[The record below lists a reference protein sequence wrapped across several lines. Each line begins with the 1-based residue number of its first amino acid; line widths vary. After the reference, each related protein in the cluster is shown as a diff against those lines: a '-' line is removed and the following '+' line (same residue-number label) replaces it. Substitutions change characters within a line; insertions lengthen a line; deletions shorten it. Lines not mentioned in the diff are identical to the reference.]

1 MTSGLVKLR
10 LTGSKTQNS
19 NYGREKMKKLV
30 FGGALFAGLLSST
43 MAFAATTLTMWYHG
57 AGNEVEKK
65 ILTGIIDDFN
75 KSQTDYSISLEQFP
89 QKAYND
95 SVTAA
100 AAAGKLPDIIDVD
113 GPVMPAWAWAG
124 YMAPLK
130 VDPAAYAKFLPG
142 PIGKFNGQVYSIG
155 LWDAAVAMV
164 ARKSVLDANGIRVPT
179 VDKPWTADEFEAILQ
194 KLKASGK
201 FEYPLDLGMA
211 WTGEWYPYAFSP
223 FLQSFG
229 GDIVD
234 RNGYKTA
241 DKVLNGEAAVKFGKW
256 WQHLFKDKLAPGTS
270 QSPADRD
277 SGFTDGKYA
286 ISWNGNWAALG
297 ALKAHDDVIFLP
309 APDFG
314 KGPKIGAASW
324 QFGVSASSKNQDGAN
339 KFIQFALQDKYLTAF
354 SDGIGLIPPTPES
367 AAVSINYKDGGPMAA
382 FFGLSKAQA
391 LVRPVYPGYPVAAK
405 VFEKALAD
413 ISNGSDV
420 QGSLDSAADE
430 ITKDIE
436 KNKNYT
442 K

>member
-1 MTSGLVKLR
+1 
-10 LTGSKTQNS
+10 
-19 NYGREKMKKLV
+19 MKKLV

-229 GDIVD
+229 GDIVEGGSSI
-234 RNGYKTA
+234 RPRITRG
-241 DKVLNGEAAVKFGKW
+241 
-256 WQHLFKDKLAPGTS
+256 AP
-270 QSPADRD
+270 
-277 SGFTDGKYA
+277 
-286 ISWNGNWAALG
+286 ISLG
-297 ALKAHDDVIFLP
+297 
-309 APDFG
+309 
-314 KGPKIGAASW
+314 
-324 QFGVSASSKNQDGAN
+324 
-339 KFIQFALQDKYLTAF
+339 FIQ
-354 SDGIGLIPPTPES
+354 G
-367 AAVSINYKDGGPMAA
+367 
-382 FFGLSKAQA
+382 
-391 LVRPVYPGYPVAAK
+391 
-405 VFEKALAD
+405 AD
-413 ISNGSDV
+413 ISRRS
-420 QGSLDSAADE
+420 
-430 ITKDIE
+430 
-436 KNKNYT
+436 
-442 K
+442 